1 MLAEVGEHCRKT
13 PYGSLRRTQRSVA
26 VAWSSWGQD
35 SWKRLMS
42 VHGRSMS
49 RCRSLAPLSCWC
61 SDSRNGWRCSRRRRD
76 AASGTRCWTVSR
88 LTTRSSTPG
97 ARIAC
102 ATTSLAAACGETTWN
117 RGEGRRRRLHSE
129 WILNEVE
136 WKKWEWRCKGWIT
149 IGNFHLFIIWF
160 AIGER
165 IVCEIDSFIINKKKQ
180 VWRDRRI
187 C

>member
-26 VAWSSWGQD
+26 VAWPSWGQD

-61 SDSRNGWRCSRRRRD
+61 WDSRNGWRCSRRRRD

-117 RGEGRRRRLHSE
+117 RGGDEEDCVQNEYWTRWNGRSE
-129 WILNEVE
+129 NGW
-136 WKKWEWRCKGWIT
+136 CKGWIT
-149 IGNFHLFIIWF
+149 IGNFHLFIIWL

-165 IVCEIDSFIINKKKQ
+165 NR
-180 VWRDRRI
+180 VWNW
-187 C
+187 

>member
-1 MLAEVGEHCRKT
+1 
-13 PYGSLRRTQRSVA
+13 
-26 VAWSSWGQD
+26 
-35 SWKRLMS
+35 MS

-61 SDSRNGWRCSRRRRD
+61 WDSRNGWRCSRRRRD

-165 IVCEIDSFIINKKKQ
+165 IVCEIDSFIINKKNRFGEIDESANNK
-180 VWRDRRI
+180 VSDIFKCLSIRKSLYSISVKWFFLNYLFTFFELG
-187 C
+187 